1 MEIKNIIKNLIN
13 NSLELEMSIRN
24 KKGFDLENS
33 DLFLVNGLIRT
44 KHILKSV
51 NSLIDNFNENKYA
64 IYILL
69 RPLMLDYLLYFY
81 LFQEIEKENNEV
93 LKKEKLQ
100 KLCFDCLLDGIDK
113 LYFDIKRR
121 YVNIELNEALNGFVN
136 RYHWFIDDKQDL
148 NNLSFKKRELILK
161 NITASNLYS
170 MINNKFK
177 TIESLYFNY
186 NLLSKYEHFT
196 FFSLNHLTSKDGNH
210 ESIINEVVYLVN
222 DFFRYLVLLIYI
234 ENKSK
239 EIELYLTNIMNDEI
253 SRKS

>member
-1 MEIKNIIKNLIN
+1 MEIKKIIENLIN

-24 KKGFDLENS
+24 KNGNILENS
-33 DLFLVNGLIRT
+33 NLFLVNGLIRT
-44 KHILKSV
+44 NHILKSV

-93 LKKEKLQ
+93 LKKEKLE

-113 LYFDIKRR
+113 LYLDIKRR
-121 YVNIELNEALNGFVN
+121 YVNIELNEALNGFLN
-136 RYHWFIDDKQDL
+136 RYHWFIDDKEDL
-148 NNLSFKKRELILK
+148 LNLSFKKPELILK

-170 MINNKFK
+170 MINNKSK

-196 FFSLNHLTSKDGNH
+196 FVSLDHLTSKDGNH
-210 ESIINEVVYLVN
+210 ESIINEVVYLVD
-222 DFFRYLVLLIYI
+222 DFYRYLELLIYN

-239 EIELYLTNIMNDEI
+239 EIEL
-253 SRKS
+253 